1 MASNGD
7 RLRCSPW
14 ATGYVCIETPW
25 ARKEVTPGTGLSTGS
40 PQLRSE
46 TSKYL
51 LSKEK

>member
-7 RLRCSPW
+7 RLKCSPW
-14 ATGYVCIETPW
+14 TTRYVCMEMSG
-25 ARKEVTPGTGLSTGS
+25 ARKEVTPGRGLSTDT

-51 LSKEK
+51 LARD

>member
-1 MASNGD
+1 MASNDD
-7 RLRCSPW
+7 RLRCSQW
-14 ATGYVCIETPW
+14 ASRYVCSETSG
-25 ARKEVTPGTGLSTGS
+25 ARKEVTPGRGVSTGS